1 MSSHLIFFYVYI
13 CIRSSYCVLT
23 TLEGRLLLSSK
34 DKYKV
39 QYFKLDSQSYP
50 LSYTILSNF
59 TALHIYLPKNLTTTF
74 FIILV
79 GKHASSR
86 EWLKC
91 NKMLRGKTYLLNW
104 CKHYDYMPYTDVG
117 LFLELCFS
125 LCPLIIPDGLEQ
137 ETFNDFLLS
146 ALALHCSV
154 IIHFTISGALLQHN
168 SLGFNSQMCLKIT

>member
-1 MSSHLIFFYVYI
+1 
-13 CIRSSYCVLT
+13 
-23 TLEGRLLLSSK
+23 
-34 DKYKV
+34 
-39 QYFKLDSQSYP
+39 
-50 LSYTILSNF
+50 
-59 TALHIYLPKNLTTTF
+59 
-74 FIILV
+74 
-79 GKHASSR
+79 
-86 EWLKC
+86 
-91 NKMLRGKTYLLNW
+91 MLRGKTYLLNW
-104 CKHYDYMPYTDVG
+104 RKHSSKFYDYMPYTDVG